1 MGGAPE
7 LDSVQSQGLWGAGH
21 GDLKHLYWDQTL
33 FYLPFSHQDT
43 PQSIS
48 GLTVQESLVFQSLS
62 GPALTPTLRCPEDIW
77 T

>member
-1 MGGAPE
+1 MYSLRGFGG
-7 LDSVQSQGLWGAGH
+7 LGMVTLNICTGTRL
-21 GDLKHLYWDQTL
+21 L

-48 GLTVQESLVFQSLS
+48 GLTVQESLGFQSLS